1 MTSEAQKRANQKQD
15 AARKRVPLWLE
26 ADDRKALERVMR
38 QQRLPSR
45 IATLRWLI
53 EQANP

>member
-1 MTSEAQKRANQKQD
+1 LTSEAQKRANQKQD